1 MAMVHA
7 GKGKTKR
14 RDDVLPGRP
23 RFAPR
28 AFGFFLLD
36 LAVQAPV
43 RTGTGCRSAHPLRL
57 RAREARH
64 G

>member
-1 MAMVHA
+1 MATVHA
-7 GKGKTKR
+7 GKGRTSH
-14 RDDVLPGRP
+14 RDDVLPGRA

-36 LAVQAPV
+36 LAVQGPV
-43 RTGTGCRSAHPLRL
+43 RTGTGCRSAHPLGL
-57 RAREARH
+57 RAGEARH